1 MLKKGIKM
9 AIDQAKLAQYFEK
22 VSKMK
27 SEELMEMVET
37 HMDDESVEMFVDHIE
52 DFYGVQ
58 DDEEL
63 GLLAQIMIAGYI
75 CAKEIN

>member
-1 MLKKGIKM
+1 M
-9 AIDQAKLAQYFEK
+9 AIDQAKLAEYFEK

-27 SEELMEMVET
+27 SEDLMALVEE
-37 HMDDESVEMFVDHIE
+37 HMDDDSVEMFVDHIE

>member
-1 MLKKGIKM
+1 MS
-9 AIDQAKLAQYFEK
+9 IDQGKLAEYFEK

-27 SEELMEMVET
+27 SEDLMAMVEK

-75 CAKEIN
+75 CAKEM

>member
-1 MLKKGIKM
+1 M
-9 AIDQAKLAQYFEK
+9 AIDQAKLAEYFEK

-27 SEELMEMVET
+27 SEDLMTMVEQ

>member
-1 MLKKGIKM
+1 M

>member
-1 MLKKGIKM
+1 MP
-9 AIDQAKLAQYFEK
+9 IDQDKLADYFEK

-27 SEELMEMVET
+27 SEDLMAMVEK

-52 DFYGVQ
+52 DFYGIQ

-63 GLLAQIMIAGYI
+63 GLLAQIMIAGFI
-75 CAKEIN
+75 CAKEMN

>member
-1 MLKKGIKM
+1 M
-9 AIDQAKLAQYFEK
+9 AIDQVKLAEYFEK

-27 SEELMEMVET
+27 SEDLMAMVEKY
-37 HMDDESVEMFVDHIE
+37 MDDDSVEMFVDHIE
-52 DFYGVQ
+52 DFYGIQ

-63 GLLAQIMIAGYI
+63 GLLAQIMIAGFI